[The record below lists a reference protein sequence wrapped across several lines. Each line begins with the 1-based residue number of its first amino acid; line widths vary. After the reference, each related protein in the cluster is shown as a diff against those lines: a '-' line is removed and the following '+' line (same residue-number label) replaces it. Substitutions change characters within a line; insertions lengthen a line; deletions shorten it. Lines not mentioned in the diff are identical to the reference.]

1 MMENVNWFNV
11 LIDLYIIWWGFNYG
25 KDKSNES

>member
-25 KDKSNES
+25 KKSNDA